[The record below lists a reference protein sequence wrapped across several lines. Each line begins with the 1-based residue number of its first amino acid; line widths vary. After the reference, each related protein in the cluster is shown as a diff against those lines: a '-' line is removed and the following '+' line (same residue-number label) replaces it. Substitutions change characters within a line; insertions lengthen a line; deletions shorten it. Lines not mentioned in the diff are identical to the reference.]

1 MQSVAQAYTECY
13 QENVAQWLPNAIST
27 TSMHAGYQLSSVS
40 SARSKLLA
48 ALCYQVLKDL
58 ISIPVSNIRFVISR
72 VVLPTIVI
80 PYKRNL

>member
-27 TSMHAGYQLSSVS
+27 TSMHAGYQLSSVN
-40 SARSKLLA
+40 SARLKLLA

-58 ISIPVSNIRFVISR
+58 ISLPVSNIFVISR
-72 VVLPTIVI
+72 VVLLTIVI
-80 PYKRNL
+80 PYQRNL